1 MVRGLQY
8 RARMSRAATARREES
23 HHLLKDLVLTFQ
35 SASEALE
42 KSYRELQDRVRI
54 LTSDLEQ
61 ERDQR
66 MRLERL
72 AVMGEMSMELA
83 HEIRNPL
90 ASIELYASMLDG
102 EFADQIVRSVRLL
115 NHSVTNVLQF
125 GRPIVPSPKRISVN
139 TLLEGIL
146 AVAQPLA
153 AQKQI
158 SLEAA
163 CDPDC
168 ALVADHELMHRML
181 LNLVLN
187 ALRETP
193 TDGTI
198 RLVACKRAGYGVTIV
213 VEDNGPGI
221 PKTMVAQIFDPMF
234 STHRDGCGLGLSI
247 VKRIVDSHHGSIDV
261 ESAESGSRFIIN
273 LPHDRDERM
282 RMQARPE
289 GDRDRAKPPAR
300 GAAIKGG
307 CE

>member
-1 MVRGLQY
+1 M
-8 RARMSRAATARREES
+8 
-23 HHLLKDLVLTFQ
+23 TFQ

-42 KSYRELQDRVRI
+42 KSYGELQDRVRV
-54 LTSDLEQ
+54 LTSDLEK

-66 MRLERL
+66 IRLERL
-72 AVMGEMSMELA
+72 AAMGEMSMELA

-125 GRPIVPSPKRISVN
+125 GRPIVPSPKRILVN
-139 TLLEGIL
+139 TLLEGIR

-153 AQKQI
+153 AQKHI
-158 SLEAA
+158 SLDVG

-168 ALVADHELMHRML
+168 VVVADHELMHRML

-198 RLVACKRAGYGVTIV
+198 RLMAGHAAGCGVTLT
-213 VEDNGPGI
+213 VEDSGPGI
-221 PKTMVAQIFDPMF
+221 PKAMMARIFDPMY

-247 VKRIVDSHHGSIDV
+247 VKRIVDSHHGRVSV
-261 ESAESGSRFIIN
+261 ESSENGSRFIIN
-273 LPHDRDERM
+273 LPHKDEGL
-282 RMQARPE
+282 RMQ
-289 GDRDRAKPPAR
+289 DRAERERVSAKPQAIARSQQGREVVNESPAR
-300 GAAIKGG
+300 
-307 CE
+307 C

>member
-1 MVRGLQY
+1 MN
-8 RARMSRAATARREES
+8 RAATQRQQS

-42 KSYRELQDRVRI
+42 KSYGELQDRVRI
-54 LTSDLEQ
+54 LTAELEK

-66 MRLERL
+66 IKLERL
-72 AVMGEMSMELA
+72 AAMGEMSMELA

-90 ASIELYASMLDG
+90 GSIELYASMLDG
-102 EFADQIVRSVRLL
+102 EFAEQIVRSVRLL

-139 TLLEGIL
+139 TLLEGIR

-153 AQKQI
+153 AQKKV
-158 SLEAA
+158 SLVVV
-163 CDPDC
+163 CDADC
-168 ALVADHELMHRML
+168 AVVADHELMHRML

-198 RLVACKRAGYGVTIV
+198 RLIGKHAAGSRVILT

-221 PKTMVAQIFDPMF
+221 PQAMMARIFDPKF

-247 VKRIVDSHHGSIDV
+247 VKRIVDSHHGRISV
-261 ESAESGSRFIIN
+261 ESSKNGSRFIIN
-273 LPHDRDERM
+273 LPHNTEVVSEPS
-282 RMQARPE
+282 AS
-289 GDRDRAKPPAR
+289 
-300 GAAIKGG
+300 
-307 CE
+307 C

>member
-1 MVRGLQY
+1 
-8 RARMSRAATARREES
+8 MSRTATARRQQS

-35 SASEALE
+35 GASEALE

-54 LTSDLEQ
+54 LTSDLEK

-66 MRLERL
+66 IRLERL
-72 AVMGEMSMELA
+72 AAMGEMSMELA

-125 GRPIVPSPKRISVN
+125 GRPIVPSPKRILVN
-139 TLLEGIL
+139 TLLEGIR

-153 AQKQI
+153 AQKHVG
-158 SLEAA
+158 LDVV

-168 ALVADHELMHRML
+168 VLVADHELMHRML

-198 RLVACKRAGYGVTIV
+198 RLMAGSAAGCGVTLAV
-213 VEDNGPGI
+213 VDSGPGI
-221 PKTMVAQIFDPMF
+221 PEAMMARIFDPMF

-247 VKRIVDSHHGSIDV
+247 VKRIVDSHHGRVSV
-261 ESAESGSRFIIN
+261 ESSKNGSRFIIN
-273 LPHDRDERM
+273 LPEVVS
-282 RMQARPE
+282 E
-289 GDRDRAKPPAR
+289 SPAS
-300 GAAIKGG
+300 
-307 CE
+307 C